1 MRKLIFTLLA
11 LTSTTCHAG
20 LCNMEPKLWDCNGTV
35 ATLKSIPVGNDVL
48 SFPLQVNIPER
59 IKTVEITLQQS
70 VFLSKISGPDIEE
83 IEISG
88 GTKKIES
95 LCIFLNTTHETPKLE
110 KVVIHDTIVT
120 DFHYSQDCGT
130 DETKVPLVPVNT
142 KRVEVINCNYQLTLF
157 EKSNFGPK
165 IQF

>member
-20 LCNMEPKLWDCNGTV
+20 LCDMEPKVWDCNGTV

-88 GTKKIES
+88 GAKKIES

-130 DETKVPLVPVNT
+130 DETKVPLVPVGTN
-142 KRVEVINCNYQLTLF
+142 RVQVINYDYQIKNQT
-157 EKSNFGPK
+157 
-165 IQF
+165 

>member
-20 LCNMEPKLWDCNGTV
+20 LCNMEPKLWECKGNV

-88 GTKKIES
+88 GA
-95 LCIFLNTTHETPKLE
+95 
-110 KVVIHDTIVT
+110 
-120 DFHYSQDCGT
+120 
-130 DETKVPLVPVNT
+130 
-142 KRVEVINCNYQLTLF
+142 
-157 EKSNFGPK
+157 
-165 IQF
+165 